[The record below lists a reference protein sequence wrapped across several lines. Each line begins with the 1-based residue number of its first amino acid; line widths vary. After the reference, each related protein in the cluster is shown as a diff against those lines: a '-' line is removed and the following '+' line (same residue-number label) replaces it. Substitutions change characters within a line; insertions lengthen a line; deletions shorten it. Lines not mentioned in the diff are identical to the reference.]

1 MFRNCCYE
9 DNYIRH
15 EENDRKS
22 FKVWI
27 EKSCSDTSYV
37 FVILTN
43 LQLSL
48 QVCEGYDDSRERKI
62 ISATVLFKVN
72 FK

>member
-27 EKSCSDTSYV
+27 EKSCSDPSYV
-37 FVILTN
+37 FVILTD

-48 QVCEGYDDSRERKI
+48 SKFARGTMIAESVR
-62 ISATVLFKVN
+62 
-72 FK
+72 